1 MNNYIKIKDVKK
13 YYKSSSHKDW
23 VKALDGIDLE
33 IKEGEILGL
42 IGESG
47 CGKSTLGKLLVG
59 IEKPTDG
66 EILFDDENQLDI
78 LKKDRKMFYKNVQMI
93 FQNPYD
99 VFDNRFTIE
108 RIFERILKNYKLGES
123 ANERNKIMEEALE
136 NASLYP
142 AKDYLCRLPRELSGG
157 QLQRIAIMRS
167 MLLQPKFLVADE
179 PITMLDVSV
188 RSEIIKLLLKMTN
201 ENNTSILF
209 ISHDIATTSY
219 ISDRIAIMYLGQIV
233 EEASTDEIINNPC
246 HPYTKALLSNVVSLT
261 EKNDERISLK
271 GDPPSP
277 IGINNKCYFSDRC
290 YMAKERCFK
299 ECPQLID
306 EEGNHKVRCFYYK

>member
-1 MNNYIKIKDVKK
+1 MSNYVKIQGVKK

-23 VKALDGIDLE
+23 LKALDGIDLE

-59 IEKPTDG
+59 IEKPSEG
-66 EILFDDENQLDI
+66 QILFDGENQLSL
-78 LKKDRKMFYKNVQMI
+78 LKKDRKKFYKDVQMI

-99 VFDNRFTIE
+99 IFDNRFTIE
-108 RIFERILKNYKLGES
+108 RIFERILKNYKLGKDS
-123 ANERNKIMEEALE
+123 YERKKIMVEALE
-136 NASLYP
+136 DASIYP
-142 AKDYLCRLPRELSGG
+142 AKDYLSRLPRELSGG

-188 RSEIIKLLLKMTN
+188 RSEIIKLLLKMTK

-233 EEASTDEIINNPC
+233 EEAYTDEIINNPC
-246 HPYTKALLSNVVSLT
+246 HPYTKALLSNVVSIS
-261 EKNDERISLK
+261 EENDERISLK

-277 IGINNKCYFSDRC
+277 VGINNKCYFSDRC
-290 YMAKERCFK
+290 YMARERCFK
-299 ECPQLID
+299 ECPSLIND
-306 EEGNHKVRCFYYK
+306 GNHKVRCFYYK